1 MAIGY
6 LATLPNYAGELFTAS
21 REQTPFLSM
30 IGGLNGGKQANALN
44 FPTSS
49 EYDITA
55 VAQPAITEAVAA
67 AGPPDPKNFTRNQKE
82 NTVQIFQESVQI
94 SYVKKATMGQLSGL
108 NIAGKQPNVVDEKD
122 WQIMVSLQKMA
133 RDVDYS
139 FLHGAYVKY
148 VNQNTA
154 FTTCGIVTASVA
166 GANTIALGGA
176 AITADII
183 TAALIDGFTNGAKFM
198 RPVIFCG
205 AFNKTMFSKL
215 YGYAPEDRNYGGLNI
230 KTIETDFGVFG
241 IVVEPHIAASTIL
254 IADLAVCSPVF
265 CPVNDKPPLFY
276 EELAKSGA
284 AENGQLF
291 GLIGLDYGPEWMHI
305 TITGTAV
312 S

>member
-30 IGGLNGGKQANALN
+30 IGGLNGGKSTNALN
-44 FPTSS
+44 FPISS
-49 EYDITA
+49 EYALTA

-67 AGPPDPKNFTRNQKE
+67 AGPPDPKNFVRGQLH
-82 NTVQIFQESVQI
+82 NTVQIFQEGVQI

-108 NIAGKQPNVVDEKD
+108 NIAGQQANVADEKD
-122 WQIMVSLQKMA
+122 FQIMLSLQKMA

-139 FLHGAYVKY
+139 FLHGAYVVY
-148 VNQNTA
+148 ATA
-154 FTTCGIVTASVA
+154 DSAFRTMGIVTASAA
-166 GANTIALGGA
+166 GSNTTALGGA

-183 TAALIDGFTNGAKFM
+183 TAALIDGYTNGAKFVK
-198 RPVIFCG
+198 PVIFCG

-241 IVVEPHIAASTIL
+241 IVLEPHLTASTVL

-265 CPVNDKPPLFY
+265 CPVNGKPPLFY

-305 TITGTAV
+305 TITGTSVA
-312 S
+312 